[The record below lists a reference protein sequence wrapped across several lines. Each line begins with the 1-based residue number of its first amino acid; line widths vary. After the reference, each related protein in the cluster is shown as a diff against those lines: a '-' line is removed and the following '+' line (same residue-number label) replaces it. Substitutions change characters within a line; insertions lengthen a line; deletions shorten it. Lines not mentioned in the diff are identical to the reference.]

1 MKLSCWKN
9 LMTENFNARVL
20 GTQKCFSPSLAAS
33 PWNTMVLY
41 CTGVLSWMWLIVV
54 LYSC

>member
-20 GTQKCFSPSLAAS
+20 GTQKCFSPSLAAIGTQWCCTS
-33 PWNTMVLY
+33 IVLVLIFYYLY
-41 CTGVLSWMWLIVV
+41 C
-54 LYSC
+54 